1 MSATTVTTLYGT
13 GGRRV
18 CGDARGNVGSREI
31 VALANWGG
39 HGRRAGWTAVLDP
52 DMWIRALLVV
62 AIGVVSMAVLA
73 CIVALVRDTTGHD
86 WYATGKLILAE
97 VLIELDF
104 DHRTPVEY
112 RTRKGAVVT
121 LARGDIMY
129 NGEALAARYYL
140 VRTTTR
146 AMELGVWCGLG
157 GALLCLALIRRP
169 KDERRNRRTSFEPD
183 HVQRPEAQ
191 ERFAPPAARPGFV
204 ALPPAKPVP
213 VRASEDRS
221 SLSNAPRPPK
231 PEPTGGRR
239 GETGS
244 GKDDAPAPR
253 SPPKIAAA
261 RDPGKPP
268 TTGADAGRQGEQAQP
283 SPARRKRKYGR
294 WI

>member
-1 MSATTVTTLYGT
+1 
-13 GGRRV
+13 
-18 CGDARGNVGSREI
+18 
-31 VALANWGG
+31 
-39 HGRRAGWTAVLDP
+39 
-52 DMWIRALLVV
+52 MWIRALLVV
-62 AIGVVSMAVLA
+62 AIGVVSMAFLA
-73 CIVALVRDTTGHD
+73 CIFALVRDTTGHD

-121 LARGDIMY
+121 LDRGDMMY
-129 NGEALAARYYL
+129 SGEALAARYHL

-146 AMELGVWCGLG
+146 AMELGAWCGFG

-183 HVQRPEAQ
+183 HAERPEAR
-191 ERFAPPAARPGFV
+191 ERYAPPTARPGFV
-204 ALPPAKPVP
+204 ASPSADGAA
-213 VRASEDRS
+213 VRASVD
-221 SLSNAPRPPK
+221 RPPVSDIRPPMK
-231 PEPTGGRR
+231 PETTGGRR
-239 GETGS
+239 GDTGS

-253 SPPKIAAA
+253 SPQKIAAA
-261 RDPGKPP
+261 RDPGKAP
-268 TTGADAGRQGEQAQP
+268 TTGTGAGRQGDRTQP

>member
-1 MSATTVTTLYGT
+1 
-13 GGRRV
+13 
-18 CGDARGNVGSREI
+18 
-31 VALANWGG
+31 
-39 HGRRAGWTAVLDP
+39 
-52 DMWIRALLVV
+52 MWIRALLVT
-62 AIGVVSMAVLA
+62 AIGVVSMTFLA

-86 WYATGKLILAE
+86 WYATGKLILVE

-121 LARGDIMY
+121 LARFDLKFS
-129 NGEALAARYYL
+129 GEALYARHHVFRTARNAA
-140 VRTTTR
+140 
-146 AMELGVWCGLG
+146 ELGAWCGFG

-183 HVQRPEAQ
+183 HAERPEAR
-191 ERFAPPAARPGFV
+191 ERYAPPPARPGFV
-204 ALPPAKPVP
+204 ALPPAKPLP

-231 PEPTGGRR
+231 PEPAGERGGQA
-239 GETGS
+239 GVGN
-244 GKDDAPAPR
+244 DDARAPR
-253 SPPKIAAA
+253 SPPKDGAA

-268 TTGADAGRQGEQAQP
+268 TTGTDAGRQGDRTRP

>member
-1 MSATTVTTLYGT
+1 
-13 GGRRV
+13 
-18 CGDARGNVGSREI
+18 
-31 VALANWGG
+31 
-39 HGRRAGWTAVLDP
+39 
-52 DMWIRALLVV
+52 MWIRGLLVT

-112 RTRKGAVVT
+112 RTRQGAVVT

-129 NGEALAARYYL
+129 SGEALAARYYL

-146 AMELGVWCGLG
+146 AMELGAWCGFG

-169 KDERRNRRTSFEPD
+169 KDERRVQRTSFEPD
-183 HVQRPEAQ
+183 HTQRPEAR
-191 ERFAPPAARPGFV
+191 ERFAPPPARPDPPASLSVNDAPVRVSGGRPPGSD
-204 ALPPAKPVP
+204 ALRPAKPGP
-213 VRASEDRS
+213 A
-221 SLSNAPRPPK
+221 
-231 PEPTGGRR
+231 GGRR
-239 GETGS
+239 GEAIS
-244 GKDDAPAPR
+244 GEYNAPPPR

-261 RDPGKPP
+261 RDIDKPP
-268 TTGADAGRQGEQAQP
+268 PTGTDAGRQGDQAPP
-283 SPARRKRKYGR
+283 SSARRKRKYGR